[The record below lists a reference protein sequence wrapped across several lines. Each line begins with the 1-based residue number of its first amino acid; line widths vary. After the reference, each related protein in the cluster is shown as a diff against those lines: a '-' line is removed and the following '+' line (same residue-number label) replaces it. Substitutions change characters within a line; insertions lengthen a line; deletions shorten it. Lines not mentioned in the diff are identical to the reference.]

1 MKKKNIP
8 EEERRENYFDVFV
21 RNWKNVP
28 GFRSLIKLCLYLIF
42 IFIFIIVVN
51 LSQGNNT
58 EKKASNGENNVSTTT
73 KPIETITYRDVLDNA
88 VKSNKDIYMEI
99 VIDGKK
105 AVIDA
110 VSNESDITGYYETDK
125 LTKKFRIENNI
136 LYEVSL
142 DNEVENDKVL
152 NGINIDFIVTA
163 NLIEV
168 LKNNIPTKMINNEEV
183 LYNYD
188 ISINNIEYKVTTTV
202 KESILTNIK
211 IESEN
216 EKYTIVYEQVIL

>member
-1 MKKKNIP
+1 MKKRNDDENK
-8 EEERRENYFDVFV
+8 RENFLDVFI

-51 LSQGNNT
+51 LSQSNNT
-58 EKKASNGENNVSTTT
+58 RVKKNDGIPSTTT
-73 KPIETITYRDVLDNA
+73 KKIETITYRDVLDNA
-88 VKSNKDIYMEI
+88 AKGNKDIYMEI
-99 VIDGKK
+99 TIDGTK

-110 VSNESDITGYYETDK
+110 VTNENDITGYYETDK
-125 LTKKFRIENNI
+125 LTKKFKIENNI

-142 DNEVENDKVL
+142 DHEIENDKVL
-152 NGINIDFIVTA
+152 NGLNIDFIVTP
-163 NLIEV
+163 NLIDI

-188 ISINNIEYKVTTTV
+188 ITINGIAYKITTTV

-211 IESEN
+211 IESEK
-216 EKYTIVYEQVIL
+216 EKYIIVYE